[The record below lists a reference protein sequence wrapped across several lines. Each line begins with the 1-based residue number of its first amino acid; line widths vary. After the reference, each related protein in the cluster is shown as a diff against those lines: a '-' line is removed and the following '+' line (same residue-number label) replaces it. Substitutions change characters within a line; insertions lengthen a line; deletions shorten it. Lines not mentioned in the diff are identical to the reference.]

1 MTKASRN
8 RLRRY
13 SEHYLFYTVAGG
25 ILWSVLNYLLLFE
38 QLNKHMWFIV
48 TALVL
53 FIVICT
59 ILLVHLVIYYPFK
72 NVHVRFLM
80 PCILFMIPVCIVVIY
95 EEFLL
100 LRFVA
105 LFPCLYLILGIYH
118 SKGYRRLQYIEQK
131 NHFEKK
137 SNTKESPKWSG
148 RRVE

>member
-1 MTKASRN
+1 MTKTSRN

-13 SEHYLFYTVAGG
+13 SEPYLFYTVLGG

-38 QLNKHMWFIV
+38 QLNKHVWFIV

-72 NVHVRFLM
+72 NVSVRFLM
-80 PCILFMIPVCIVVIY
+80 PGVIFIIPVCISIIY

-100 LRFVA
+100 LRFFA
-105 LFPCLYLILGIYH
+105 FFPGLYLILGVYH
-118 SKGYRRLQYIEQK
+118 SKDYRRLQYAEQK
-131 NHFEKK
+131 RYFEK
-137 SNTKESPKWSG
+137 
-148 RRVE
+148 

>member
-25 ILWSVLNYLLLFE
+25 ILWSVLNDLLLFE

-72 NVHVRFLM
+72 NVSVRFLM
-80 PCILFMIPVCIVVIY
+80 LGIIFIIPVCISVICQ
-95 EEFLL
+95 EFLL
-100 LRFVA
+100 LRFFA
-105 LFPCLYLILGIYH
+105 FFPGLYLILGVYH
-118 SKGYRRLQYIEQK
+118 SKNYRRLQYTEQK
-131 NHFEKK
+131 K
-137 SNTKESPKWSG
+137 SF
-148 RRVE
+148 

>member
-1 MTKASRN
+1 MTKTSRN

-13 SEHYLFYTVAGG
+13 SEHYLFYTVLGG

-38 QLNKHMWFIV
+38 QLNKHVWFIV

-72 NVHVRFLM
+72 NVSVRFLM
-80 PCILFMIPVCIVVIY
+80 PGVIFIIPVCISIIY

-100 LRFVA
+100 LRFFA
-105 LFPCLYLILGIYH
+105 FFPGLYLILGVYH
-118 SKGYRRLQYIEQK
+118 SKDYRRLQYAEQK
-131 NHFEKK
+131 RHFEK
-137 SNTKESPKWSG
+137 
-148 RRVE
+148 